1 MPKILF
7 VISSSQE
14 WFLTLVKLVFK
25 KKVGLK
31 RYLSQKS
38 CEIVWNGNKIYCILQ
53 PGTESKFD
61 AYFNAIFGIWGKKTK
76 GGGLNPKGK
85 IGELAHFAF

>member
-1 MPKILF
+1 MLF
-7 VISSSQE
+7 VISSGQE
-14 WFLTLVKLVFK
+14 WFLTLMKLVFK

-53 PGTESKFD
+53 PGAESKCD
-61 AYFNAIFGIWGKKTK
+61 AYFTVIFGIWGKKPR
-76 GGGLNPKGK
+76 GVM
-85 IGELAHFAF
+85 